1 MTFENVSE
9 AVAQAYDE
17 AVYAY
22 DTARENDRAYTAMN
36 AGNAKSV
43 TFAKGFN
50 NPDYENE
57 ANGAVYAA
65 RDRALSS
72 IEKALDAR
80 EAQLTKPP
88 SAEALAYIT
97 SIAARDNLTADELQ
111 AAMDKYGKNNHTA
124 AKAILGAAKR
134 SGHLVDDVTEV
145 ERDIAWLRNLAATTE
160 RAFSPFSISDGNSW
174 TRWAA
179 KQSFKG

>member
-9 AVAQAYDE
+9 AVAQAYDD

-22 DTARENDRAYTAMN
+22 DTARENDRAWTARN

-43 TFAKGFN
+43 TFSKGFN
-50 NPDYENE
+50 NSDFEHE

-88 SAEALAYIT
+88 SAEAVAYIT
-97 SIAARDNLTADELQ
+97 AISARDNLTADELQ
-111 AAMDKYGKNNHTA
+111 AAMDKYGSNHTA

-134 SGHLVDDVTEV
+134 SGHMVDDVTEV
-145 ERDIAWLRNLAATTE
+145 ERDIAGLRNLAANTE

-179 KQSFKG
+179 KQSFRG